1 MVRKIAAASTLL
13 CTVCLTAAVFAQS
26 VHSSPE
32 RVRVVR
38 QAEASPSAALT
49 VAAYHAP
56 RSTASHSK
64 VDEESNDYDY
74 DFIIKNGRI
83 VDVAGN
89 PWDSRDLAIRVA
101 RVCQIG

>member
-26 VHSSPE
+26 AHSPPE

-38 QAEASPSAALT
+38 QAESSPSAALS

-83 VDVAGN
+83 VDGAGN
-89 PWDSRDLAIRVA
+89 PWVSGDLAIRGSRIV
-101 RVCQIG
+101 Q